1 MAKNETTVL
10 TVERGACRVL
20 RLVRSGVAGVWSAA
34 FRRTYAAPPPSAV
47 AAVAAD
53 AVAKDETAAA
63 AVQDSDRIAFDQAV
77 AATGGAVT
85 LGLPASR
92 LLVKIL
98 RLPAATRGDL
108 ESVVALQMA
117 KYAPFSGDHLTVSGE
132 VVAET
137 EEELTVFAAVLPHA
151 AVEQLDPWLQGAGLR
166 VERVDALLLGWWRAA
181 CAVLADDPVPVRRV
195 FLACVA
201 NEWDLLIADGKR
213 PVLVRGLGALADPQ
227 ALAIEITLSLLNA
240 EVESGAAPVEEVV
253 FFNTEPLDAALTE
266 AIRQAVD
273 VRVRHLPPP
282 QPDADLHGL
291 AVRDA
296 EASPLLLNLL
306 PALWRARNTAADSK
320 KRFLR
325 GAIMGTVLWLLLAGG
340 LFGAPRLMQQRV
352 ADVKRALAANEA
364 TFQTVQNIR
373 TRADLIESY
382 TDRSDSILEAMR
394 TVADRMPPGVE
405 LTMLVYKRRVEV
417 KLTGET
423 SDQALAY
430 QFKDAIENNGPFG
443 KCIVGSVNLIQSPG
457 KQGRHKFEI
466 TATLKKA
473 EVRE

>member
-20 RLVRSGVAGVWSAA
+20 RLVRSGAAGVWSAA
-34 FRRTYAAPPPSAV
+34 LRRTYAAPPPPPAASADTDGKDG
-47 AAVAAD
+47 AD
-53 AVAKDETAAA
+53 AA
-63 AVQDSDRIAFDQAV
+63 AVQDPGRIAFDQAV
-77 AATGGAVT
+77 AAAGGAVT

-98 RLPAATRGDL
+98 RLPAATRDDL

-117 KYAPFSGDHLTVSGE
+117 KYAPFSGDNLTVSGE

-151 AVEQLDPWLQGAGLR
+151 AVEQLDPWLQAARLR

-181 CAVLADDPVPVRRV
+181 CADIAEDAPPMRRV
-195 FLACVA
+195 FLACGA
-201 NEWDLLIADGKR
+201 DEWDLLIADGRR
-213 PVLVRGLGALADPQ
+213 PVLVRGLGVLADPQ

-240 EVESGAAPVEEVV
+240 EVESGPAPVGEVV
-253 FFNTEPLDAALTE
+253 FFGTDPLDAPLAE
-266 AIRQAVD
+266 AIRQALD
-273 VRVRHLPPP
+273 VPVRHLPPR

-291 AVRDA
+291 AVRAA
-296 EASPLLLNLL
+296 EASPRSLNLL
-306 PALWRARNTAADSK
+306 PGLWRARNAAADSN

-325 GAIMGTVLWLLLAGG
+325 GAITVAVLWLVLAGG
-340 LFGAPRLMQQRV
+340 LFGAPLLMRQRV
-352 ADVKRALAANEA
+352 ADVERALAANEA

-394 TVADRMPPGVE
+394 AVAERMPGGVD
-405 LTMLVYKRRVEV
+405 LTMLVYARRGSV

-423 SDQALAY
+423 SDPALAY
-430 QFKDAIENNGPFG
+430 QFKDAIENTGPFG
-443 KCIVGSVNLIQSPG
+443 ICTVGSVSLIRDPG
-457 KQGRHKFEI
+457 KQGRHRFEI
-466 TATLKKA
+466 IAALKKA

>member
-1 MAKNETTVL
+1 MAKNEITVV
-10 TVERGACRVL
+10 TVERNASRVL
-20 RLVRSGVAGVWSAA
+20 RLVRSGSAGAWSAA
-34 FRRTYAAPPPSAV
+34 LRRTFSAPLPPP
-47 AAVAAD
+47 AD
-53 AVAKDETAAA
+53 EAAA
-63 AVQDSDRIAFDQAV
+63 AETDGAAAGTVPDPGRIAFDQAV

-117 KYAPFSGDHLTVSGE
+117 KYAPFSGDNLTVSGE

-137 EEELTVFAAVLPHA
+137 EDALTVFAAVLPHA
-151 AVEQLDPWLQGAGLR
+151 MVEQLDPWLKGAGLR

-181 CAVLADDPVPVRRV
+181 CAAIADDPAPMRRV
-195 FLACVA
+195 FLTCVA
-201 NEWDLLIADGKR
+201 DEWDLLIADGTR
-213 PVLVRGLGALADPQ
+213 PVFVRGLGVLTDPQ

-240 EVESGAAPVEEVV
+240 EVESGAVPVGEVV
-253 FFNTEPLDAALTE
+253 FFNREPLDASLAD
-266 AIRQAVD
+266 AIRQAAD
-273 VRVRHLPPP
+273 VPVRHIPPP

-296 EASPLLLNLL
+296 DALPLSLNLL
-306 PALWRARNTAADSK
+306 PGLWRARNAASDSN

-325 GAIMGTVLWLLLAGG
+325 GAIALAVIWLLLAGG
-340 LFGAPRLMQQRV
+340 LFGAPLLMRQRV
-352 ADVKRALAANEA
+352 ADMERALAANESA
-364 TFQTVQNIR
+364 FQTVQNIR
-373 TRADLIESY
+373 MRADLIESY

-394 TVADRMPPGVE
+394 TVADRMPAGVE
-405 LTMLVYKRRVEV
+405 LTKLVYTRRVEV

-423 SDQALAY
+423 SDQDLAY
-430 QFKDAIENNGPFG
+430 QFKDAIENTGPFG
-443 KCIVGSVNLIQSPG
+443 ICTVGGVSLIRGPG
-457 KQGRHKFEI
+457 RPGRHRFEI
-466 TATLKKA
+466 NATLKKA

>member
-1 MAKNETTVL
+1 MAKNQTTVV
-10 TVERGACRVL
+10 TVERDGCRVL
-20 RLVRSGVAGVWSAA
+20 RLVRSGSAGAWSAA
-34 FRRTYAAPPPSAV
+34 LRRTCAAPPP
-47 AAVAAD
+47 AAD
-53 AVAKDETAAA
+53 AAAGAEATDA
-63 AVQDSDRIAFDQAV
+63 APAPDPVRTAFDQAV
-77 AATGGAVT
+77 ALAGGAVA

-98 RLPAATRGDL
+98 RLPAAARDDL
-108 ESVVALQMA
+108 ASVVALQMA
-117 KYAPFSGDHLTVSGE
+117 KYAPFSGDYVTVSGE

-137 EEELTVFAAVLPHA
+137 EDELTVFAAVLPHA
-151 AVEQLDPWLQGAGLR
+151 AVEQLDPWLAGARLR

-181 CAVLADDPVPVRRV
+181 CATLPDDAAPVRRV
-195 FLACVA
+195 FLACMA
-201 NEWDLLIADGKR
+201 DEWDLLIADGKR
-213 PVLVRGLGALADPQ
+213 PVLVRGLGVSSEPQ
-227 ALAIEITLSLLNA
+227 SLVLEITLSLLNA
-240 EVESGAAPVEEVV
+240 EVESGAAPLGEVL
-253 FFNTEPLDAALTE
+253 FFGKDPLDASLAG
-266 AIRQAVD
+266 AIRQAVG
-273 VRVRHLPPP
+273 VPVRHLPPP

-296 EASPLLLNLL
+296 GASPGMINLL
-306 PALWRARNTAADSK
+306 PDLWRARTAAADSR

-325 GAIMGTVLWLLLAGG
+325 GALAVAALWLVLAGG
-340 LFGAPRLMQQRV
+340 LFGAPLLMRQRV
-352 ADVKRALAANEA
+352 ADVKRALTANEA